1 MDDRI
6 ATAHRCRATVRL
18 YPEAAKQI
26 AIVATKRRLTD
37 PDHSWADYW
46 RQQSPE
52 ERLAMATEL
61 SLECADATD
70 SRLRRVHRVLRQT

>member
-1 MDDRI
+1 VLSSGISGRF
-6 ATAHRCRATVRL
+6 RLRL
-18 YPEAAKQI
+18 YPETVKRI
-26 AIVATKRRLTD
+26 AIIATKRRLTD
-37 PDHSWADYW
+37 PDNSWADYW
-46 RQQSPE
+46 REQTPE